1 MENKTVQALIYGRV
15 QGVFFRDYTRR
26 KADELGLAGWVKNCS
41 DGSVECLIYG
51 GSDAVSA
58 MINWLHQGSP
68 SAKVDEVVI
77 KTAVLDNSP
86 TAFRIIA

>member
-1 MENKTVQALIYGRV
+1 MEYKAVQAHIYGRV

-26 KADELGLAGWVKNCS
+26 MAEELGLTGWVKNCS
-41 DGSVECLIYG
+41 DGSVESLICG
-51 GSDAVSA
+51 DRDAVSA

-86 TAFRIIA
+86 TAFHIIA